1 MTEILSNNQVR
12 KIEPLFV
19 NWQAYKRK
27 SILKDYKVW
36 LFYDDNF
43 RVFLKVLL
51 KILDH
56 EN

>member
-12 KIEPLFV
+12 KIEPFFV

-36 LFYDDNF
+36 LFYDNNL
-43 RVFLKVLL
+43 RVFKVFL